1 MVRQTTLRANVARI
15 GAGMLVS
22 GRAELTNVTFSGNN
36 AFQSGGGLFVSE
48 GNPRA
53 TLHHVTIY
61 GNTAVN
67 GTAVARVPGAGY
79 GVSNSIVAGSCVG
92 LGAQFPARNVV
103 TDKTCGGGKI
113 VAEPGLQLL
122 STAPNGMPVHRL
134 AANSPR
140 A

>member
-53 TLHHVTIY
+53 TLHHVTNLRKHSSERHR
-61 GNTAVN
+61 GCPDP
-67 GTAVARVPGAGY
+67 R
-79 GVSNSIVAGSCVG
+79 
-92 LGAQFPARNVV
+92 R
-103 TDKTCGGGKI
+103 
-113 VAEPGLQLL
+113 QL
-122 STAPNGMPVHRL
+122 R
-134 AANSPR
+134 R
-140 A
+140 